1 MGISAIETMGTTP
14 VEARAFDFV
23 EKVGAAT
30 TIDEVYALLASEL
43 RNFGFTDFL
52 VTDMPPP
59 SLQLETHLILNGWS
73 EPWFERYVEQGFYR
87 HDPMAKHTRE
97 TSLPFFWHEVA
108 LGSEHTPE
116 ARQVMDE
123 ASEFGLKQGFSVPIL
138 GPDGDRSCVTMGG
151 EKLDIPPRGREIIYV
166 ISLCAHQRAR
176 ALRRDW
182 AARPNRGD
190 RTWDRKGA
198 VLSARE
204 REVLK
209 WVALGKT
216 DAEIG
221 ELLHISSATSFA
233 HVRNSCR
240 KLNAATRTQAVVRA
254 LYLGEISL

>member
-1 MGISAIETMGTTP
+1 MSTTP

-23 EKVGAAT
+23 AKVEAAT
-30 TIDEVYALLASEL
+30 TVDEVYDLLAGEL

-52 VTDMPPP
+52 ITDMPPP
-59 SLQLETHLILNGWS
+59 SLRLETHLILNGWS
-73 EPWFERYVEQGFYR
+73 QPWFERYVDQGFYR

-97 TSLPFFWHEVA
+97 TTLPFFWHEV
-108 LGSEHTPE
+108 GIGREHTPE
-116 ARQVMDE
+116 ARRVMNE
-123 ASEFGLKQGFSVPIL
+123 ASEFGLKDGFSVPIF
-138 GPDGDRSCVTMGG
+138 GPEGDQSCVTMGG
-151 EKLDIPPRGREIIYV
+151 EKLAIPPRGREIIYV

-182 AARPNRGD
+182 VGGQD
-190 RTWDRKGA
+190 GEDRKDA
-198 VLSARE
+198 LLSARE

-221 ELLHISSATSFA
+221 ELLHISSETSFA

-240 KLNAATRTQAVVRA
+240 KLKAATRTQAVVRA
-254 LYLGEISL
+254 LFLGEINI